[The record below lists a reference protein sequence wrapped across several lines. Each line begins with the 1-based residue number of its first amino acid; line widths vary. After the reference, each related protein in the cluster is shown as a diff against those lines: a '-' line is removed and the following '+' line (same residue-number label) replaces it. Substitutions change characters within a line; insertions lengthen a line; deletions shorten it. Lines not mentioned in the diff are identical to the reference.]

1 MSPCQQAI
9 ERVGGLIA
17 THELHRFG
25 MSRARISEAVTA
37 GEIVRIRQGWYANPW
52 LPPAECRAARIG
64 GQLAC
69 VSAAAALG
77 LWEPRTPSLH
87 VVVPTNAK
95 GLRSPRS
102 YRTPL
107 ARDGAE
113 VHWTGLDHRGSRV
126 LVSVAGCLEQIARCS
141 APEIALAVAESALHR
156 RRIARREWDA
166 VLASMPAHL
175 RAVLDDASGRSESG
189 TESLFVF
196 GMARVGV
203 EVRQQVVI
211 AGVGRVDCLIGER
224 LVIELDSFAHHSDPM
239 ADRRRDAALSAQGY
253 RVLRFMYH
261 QVVHEWPS
269 VQAAVLA
276 AIARGD
282 HLA

>member
-1 MSPCQQAI
+1 MTPSQHAI

-17 THELHRFG
+17 THELHSIG
-25 MSRARISEAVTA
+25 VSRAAIAVAVAA

-52 LPPAECRAARIG
+52 LPPAQCQAARVG

-69 VSAAAALG
+69 SSAAAALG
-77 LWEPRTPSLH
+77 LWEPRMTKIH
-87 VVVPTNAK
+87 VVVPPYAK

-107 ARDGAE
+107 PSGGAE
-113 VHWTGLDHRGSRV
+113 VHWTGLDPRGSRV
-126 LVSVAGCLEQIARCS
+126 LVSVAGCLEQVARCA

-156 RRIARREWDA
+156 RRISLAEWRA
-166 VLASMPAHL
+166 VLASMPAQL
-175 RAVLDDASGRSESG
+175 RAAFGDASGLSESG

-211 AGVGRVDCLIGER
+211 PGVGRVDCLIGER
-224 LVIELDSFAHHSDPM
+224 LVVELDSYAHHSDPA
-239 ADRRRDAALSAQGY
+239 ADRRRDAALSARGY
-253 RVLRFMYH
+253 RVLRFMYD
-261 QVVHEWPS
+261 QVVHDWAS

-282 HLA
+282 HLP